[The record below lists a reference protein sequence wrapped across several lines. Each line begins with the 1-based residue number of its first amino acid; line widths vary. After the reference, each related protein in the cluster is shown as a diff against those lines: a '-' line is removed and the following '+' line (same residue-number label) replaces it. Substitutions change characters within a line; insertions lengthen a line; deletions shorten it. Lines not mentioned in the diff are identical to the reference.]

1 MPEKHEIR
9 SDRSPWDTVEWL
21 NYRRHACV
29 VVQPPAVPQRGMT
42 SPQRGMT
49 STLGELGL
57 LIRKKGGGPTL
68 MAIIGDTLSY
78 DGADVT
84 IE

>member
-29 VVQPPAVPQRGMT
+29 VVQPPAVPQH
-42 SPQRGMT
+42 GMT

-57 LIRKKGGGPTL
+57 LIRKKEGGPTL